1 MLKYAKSKITI
12 KRAQEL
18 TKTMYQLKYRLPT
31 SRFTKIKILGM
42 DNEQQELYD
51 AVVRWVDR
59 K

>member
-1 MLKYAKSKITI
+1 MLRHAKSKITI

-42 DNEQQELYD
+42 DSEQQELYD
-51 AVVRWVDR
+51 AVARWVNR